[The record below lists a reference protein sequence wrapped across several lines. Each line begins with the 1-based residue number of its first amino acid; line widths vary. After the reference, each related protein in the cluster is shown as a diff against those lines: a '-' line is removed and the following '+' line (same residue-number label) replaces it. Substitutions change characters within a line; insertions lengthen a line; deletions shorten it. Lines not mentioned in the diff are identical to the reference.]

1 MSQEEQIEKG
11 FQQHFASITT
21 KTNPQEEIDI
31 FRHAGINPNAPIDG
45 TKIDANVQKEVAKAK
60 SLHELLSDAKRNY
73 TETTGKPAGGSK
85 KRRKT
90 KRNKSTFKKS
100 GAKKRAQRKKLTF
113 KKSYAK
119 QRTK

>member
-11 FQQHFASITT
+11 FQEHFASITT

-31 FRHAGINPNAPIDG
+31 FRHAGINPNAPIDR
-45 TKIDANVQKEVAKAK
+45 TKIDANLQKEVAKAK

-73 TETTGKPAGGSK
+73 TETTGKPAGGGK

-90 KRNKSTFKKS
+90 KRKKS
-100 GAKKRAQRKKLTF
+100 KKSKKSKRKKR
-113 KKSYAK
+113 
-119 QRTK
+119 

>member
-1 MSQEEQIEKG
+1 MSQEEEIEKG

-21 KTNPQEEIDI
+21 KTNPQEEIDV
-31 FRHAGINPNAPIDG
+31 FRHANIDRNAPIDG
-45 TKIDANVQKEVAKAK
+45 TRIDANLKKELANAK
-60 SLHELLSDAKRNY
+60 SLHEILSDAKRNY

-90 KRNKSTFKKS
+90 KKKKSTFKKS

-119 QRTK
+119 QRTQ